1 MTREDRALTVS
12 IDALLVGGEDHEFR
26 ELIALLFA
34 ASGRLQAMRRELSK
48 ALSVS
53 IAEFS
58 VLTALMHLQQQGN
71 VRVRTIADH
80 LHVAAAQVT
89 AIVMKLE
96 ASGWV
101 EKSTDPADN
110 RAVSLRMTP
119 LAFERLNAFAPTLR
133 RVNDRWFEGMS
144 AAELIVVK
152 DFLRRL
158 VRQFEPAVAMAKE
171 DADA

>member
-1 MTREDRALTVS
+1 M
-12 IDALLVGGEDHEFR
+12 
-26 ELIALLFA
+26 FA
-34 ASGRLQAMRRELSK
+34 CG
-48 ALSVS
+48 
-53 IAEFS
+53 
-58 VLTALMHLQQQGN
+58 
-71 VRVRTIADH
+71 TIADH

-96 ASGWV
+96 AAGWV

-133 RVNDRWFEGMS
+133 SVNDRWFDGMS
-144 AAELIVVK
+144 GAELIVVT

-171 DADA
+171 GAEA

>member
-12 IDALLVGGEDHEFR
+12 IDALLVGGDDREFR

-89 AIVMKLE
+89 AIVKKLE

-119 LAFERLNAFAPTLR
+119 LAFERLNALAPTLR
-133 RVNDRWFEGMS
+133 RVNDRWFDGMS

-158 VRQFEPAVAMAKE
+158 VRQFEPAVAMAKDGAE
-171 DADA
+171 A

>member
-1 MTREDRALTVS
+1 
-12 IDALLVGGEDHEFR
+12 
-26 ELIALLFA
+26 
-34 ASGRLQAMRRELSK
+34 MRRELSK

-58 VLTALMHLQQQGN
+58 VLTALMHLQQRGN

-96 ASGWV
+96 ALGWV
-101 EKSTDPADN
+101 EKTVDPSDN

-119 LAFERLNAFAPTLR
+119 LAVERLNDFAPTLR
-133 RVNDRWFEGMS
+133 CVNDRWFEGMS
-144 AAELIVVK
+144 AAELIVVT

-171 DADA
+171 SRGA